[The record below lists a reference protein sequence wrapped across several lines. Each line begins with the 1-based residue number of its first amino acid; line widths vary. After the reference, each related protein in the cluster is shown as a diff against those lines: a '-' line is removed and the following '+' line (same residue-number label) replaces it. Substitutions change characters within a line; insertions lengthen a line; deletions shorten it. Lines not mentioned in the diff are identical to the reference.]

1 VSLILEAL
9 KKLERDKQAPDRGF
23 LVVAHVPWAA
33 KAQGRKLWIGLAGA
47 LLVLGLAAGVA
58 FWWTRPGAPAA
69 APAVEVAPEATL
81 GVPAAP
87 RALPSTAP
95 ALPAVSLP
103 APVRSPAPARGAAEP
118 PLPPATTLPSSER
131 ELRLNAISQRE
142 GQWVAVLN
150 DRLVREGD
158 EFDGIRVVRIAESE
172 VEVEI
177 AGKRRIVRF

>member
-9 KKLERDKQAPDRGF
+9 KKLERDKQGPDRGF
-23 LVVAHVPWAA
+23 LVVAHVPWAT
-33 KAQGRKLWIGLAGA
+33 KAQGTKLWLGIAGT
-47 LLVLGLAAGVA
+47 LLVLALAAGAA
-58 FWWTRPGAPAA
+58 FWWTRPVPSRPAPQ
-69 APAVEVAPEATL
+69 AVVPPEATL
-81 GVPAAP
+81 AVPAAP
-87 RALPSTAP
+87 RPSTPPTA

-103 APVRSPAPARGAAEP
+103 APVRSEAPVNAAVEP
-118 PLPPATTLPSSER
+118 PPPTTLPSKR

-150 DRLVREGD
+150 DRLVQEGD

-177 AGKRRIVRF
+177 AGKRRVVRF